1 MSYPTSRRYPRS
13 LAEAW
18 PQHYADP
25 IERYSRNSWGWRTVL
40 AAVICVAA
48 AALIGALAAQGV

>member
-1 MSYPTSRRYPRS
+1 MSWPTCRRHPRS

-25 IERYSRNSWGWRTVL
+25 IERYRAPWRWRDL
-40 AAVICVAA
+40 IRAVICVACCIA
-48 AALIGALAAQGV
+48 IPYMISRGV